1 MKFSPFCI
9 ALLILLPASTLA
21 VAQAKQHAF
30 YWSQAT
36 GMIDIGTL
44 GGSYSF
50 ATAINESGTVVGASA
65 TAGDASVQAFRWTL
79 SGGMQPL
86 DDFGSGSFAN
96 GINKQGQIVGY
107 AGATGGNHAVLWSNI
122 GTVQDLGTLGGPTSW
137 ATGINDKGV
146 ITGDSYAPSPYGIVA
161 FVWTSTHG
169 MQTFGIPKSD
179 GNGIGKQIAGDFV
192 TRGVVYHAF
201 VWDKVSG
208 RQDLG
213 NLAGVQDADSFAW
226 AINLA
231 GQVVGQSAITKQG
244 PAHAFLWTSA
254 TGMTDLGS
262 LGSNSFAFAI
272 SRNGQT
278 AGVSYIPG
286 DAFYHAVIWQNGSIV
301 DLGTLGG
308 LNSGASGINSSGEV
322 AGSSDVP

>member
-1 MKFSPFCI
+1 MKFSSFL
-9 ALLILLPASTLA
+9 LLILVAASTFA
-21 VAQAKQHAF
+21 VGQKQHAF

-36 GMIDIGTL
+36 GLIDMGTL

-50 ATAINESGTVVGASA
+50 ATAINESGTIVGASA
-65 TAGDASVQAFRWTL
+65 TAGDASVQAFQWTL
-79 SGGMQPL
+79 AGGMQPL
-86 DDFGSGSFAN
+86 NDFGSGSFAN

-146 ITGDSYAPSPYGIVA
+146 ITGDSYAPSPNGIVA
-161 FVWTSTHG
+161 FGWTASHG
-169 MQTFGIPKSD
+169 MQAVGIPKSD
-179 GNGIGKQIAGDFV
+179 GNGIGKQIVGDFL
-192 TRGVVYHAF
+192 TRQIFYHAF
-201 VWDKVSG
+201 VWDKASG

-213 NLAGVQDADSFAW
+213 NLAGAQDADSFAW

-231 GQVVGQSAITKQG
+231 GQVVGQSEVAKQG

-262 LGSNSFAFAI
+262 LGSNSFAYAI
-272 SRNGQT
+272 SRNGQI
-278 AGVSYIPG
+278 AGVSYLPG
-286 DAFYHAVIWQNGSIV
+286 DAFYHAVIWQNGSIA

-308 LNSGASGINSSGEV
+308 LNSGATGINSSGEV
-322 AGSSDVP
+322 SGSSDVP